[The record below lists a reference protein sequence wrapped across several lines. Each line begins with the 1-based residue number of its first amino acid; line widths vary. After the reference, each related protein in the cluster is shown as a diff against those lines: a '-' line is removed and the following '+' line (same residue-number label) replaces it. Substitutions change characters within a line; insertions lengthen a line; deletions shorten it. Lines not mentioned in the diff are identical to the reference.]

1 MASRLIVLVLAFVAA
16 FSVFN
21 LAAAE
26 TPLERGRYLMKS
38 IVACGNCHTPQG
50 PNGPV
55 PGREMAG
62 GQQIDDEA
70 FTVRVP
76 NITPDRETGIGA
88 WTDEQIIVA
97 IREGKRPDGSM
108 IRPPMPIALYRGMSD
123 DDARAIVAYLRSV
136 PAISNKVPADAT
148 YRVPLPPSWG
158 PPVGQVSA
166 PPKSDKV
173 AYGAYM
179 AGPLGH
185 CIECHT
191 PMGPQGFD
199 YKDRLGAGGMTFK
212 GPWGVSAA
220 RNITS
225 DRESGIG
232 AWSDA
237 EIKRAI
243 TQGISRDGGRLHPPM
258 AYGYYANINDEDMS
272 ALVAYLRTIPP
283 VR

>member
-1 MASRLIVLVLAFVAA
+1 MASRFVVLILAVIAVL
-16 FSVFN
+16 SVVN

-26 TPLERGRYLMKS
+26 TPIERGRYLMNS

-50 PNGPV
+50 PNGPL
-55 PGREMAG
+55 PGKELAG
-62 GQQIDDEA
+62 GLVMDDDA
-70 FTVRVP
+70 FTVTVP

-88 WTDEQIIVA
+88 WTDEQLIVA

-108 IRPPMPIALYRGMSD
+108 IRPPMPVALYRDMSD
-123 DDARAIVAYLRSV
+123 EDVKALVAYMRSV
-136 PAISNKVPADAT
+136 APVKNKISAPAA
-148 YRVPLPPSWG
+148 YRIPLPPSWG
-158 PPVGQVSA
+158 PPVGSVPPVSKA
-166 PPKSDKV
+166 DKV
-173 AYGAYM
+173 AYGAYL

-191 PMGPQGFD
+191 PLGPQGFD
-199 YKDRLGAGGMTFK
+199 YQKRLGAGGITFR

-220 RNITS
+220 RNITAHR
-225 DRESGIG
+225 DSGIG
-232 AWSDA
+232 AWTDA

-258 AYGYYANINDEDMS
+258 GYGYYARMTDDDLS

-283 VR
+283 IQ